1 MHGKQDIFVPPS
13 NGDLLAAKI
22 PNAEI
27 VYFDSNAH
35 MIHTEEP
42 DKFNDVLLK
51 FLK

>member
-1 MHGKQDIFVPPS
+1 MHGNQDILVPPS

-42 DKFNDVLLK
+42 DKFNDVLLI